1 MHAMATSIQMKKLRK
16 KYGPNVAVN
25 DLTLDIQSGEVFGLL
40 GPNGAGK
47 STTLYMLTNLVRP
60 TSGEVRIFGK
70 NIRTDFIDIARRM
83 GVLVERPT
91 FYEHMSVAK
100 NLKLTASLSGKNV
113 TINRALDL
121 AGLLHMADERVSTL
135 SHGTR
140 QRLGLALAFLTEPE
154 LLILDEPTNGLD
166 VEHTQ
171 DILST
176 LRYLADEAK
185 VTIVISSHMMHE
197 VESLCDRVA
206 IINQGNLV
214 SCDSTE
220 ALISYDQSLI
230 EIHTDAPEA
239 AAKRLIEESWIEV
252 AEPHSGKVIVHLS
265 EPNPDRL
272 IAFLVQNGIRVE
284 AAIPRRRTLQDYFLK
299 VLNS

>member
-1 MHAMATSIQMKKLRK
+1 MPPCVQIKQLKK

-25 DLTLDIQSGEVFGLL
+25 DLTLDIEQGEVFGLL

-60 TSGEVRIFGK
+60 TSGEIKIFGQ
-70 NIRTDFIDIARRM
+70 NLRTNFIDIASRM

-91 FYEHMSVAK
+91 FYEHLTIAN
-100 NLKLTASLSGKNV
+100 NLKLTARLARKNV
-113 TINRALDL
+113 TINRALNL
-121 AGLLHMADERVSTL
+121 AGLLHLRNERVSTL
-135 SHGTR
+135 SHGIR

-171 DILST
+171 EILHT
-176 LRYLADEAK
+176 LRYLADESG
-185 VTIVISSHMMHE
+185 VTIIVSSHMMHE
-197 VESLCDRVA
+197 IESLCDRVA

-214 SCDSTE
+214 TCDSTDV
-220 ALISYDQSLI
+220 LLSYDKGLI
-230 EIHTDAPEA
+230 EVHLDAPEA
-239 AAKRLIEESWIEV
+239 AAKRLNEEPWVDI
-252 AEPHSGKVIVHLS
+252 AEAHQGKMIVHLT
-265 EPNPDRL
+265 EPNPHQL
-272 IAFLVQNGIRVE
+272 VSFLVANGFQIT
-284 AAIPRRRTLQDYFLK
+284 AIIPRRRSLQEYFLK

>member
-1 MHAMATSIQMKKLRK
+1 MHTMATCIQMKKLRK

-25 DLTLDIQSGEVFGLL
+25 DLTLDIQSGEVLGLL

-70 NIRTDFIDIARRM
+70 SIRTDFIDIAQRM

-121 AGLLHMADERVSTL
+121 AGLLHMADERVSSL

-154 LLILDEPTNGLD
+154 LLILDEPTDGLD
-166 VEHTQ
+166 PRQVEETQ
-171 DILST
+171 AFIRHYSEQ
-176 LRYLADEAK
+176 AC
-185 VTIVISSHMMHE
+185 VIISSHRIDEISRFCMRLLILH
-197 VESLCDRVA
+197 
-206 IINQGNLV
+206 QGKLVDDSRIEDDEQRNNL
-214 SCDSTE
+214 T
-220 ALISYDQSLI
+220 
-230 EIHTDAPEA
+230 
-239 AAKRLIEESWIEV
+239 AKFHQLT
-252 AEPHSGKVIVHLS
+252 A
-265 EPNPDRL
+265 
-272 IAFLVQNGIRVE
+272 Q
-284 AAIPRRRTLQDYFLK
+284 T
-299 VLNS
+299 NS

>member
-1 MHAMATSIQMKKLRK
+1 MPPCVQIKQLKK

-25 DLTLDIQSGEVFGLL
+25 DLTLDIEQGEVFGLL

-60 TSGEVRIFGK
+60 TSGEIKIFGQDL
-70 NIRTDFIDIARRM
+70 RTNFIDIASRM

-91 FYEHMSVAK
+91 FYEHLTITNNM
-100 NLKLTASLSGKNV
+100 KLTARLARKNV
-113 TINRALDL
+113 TINRALNL
-121 AGLLHMADERVSTL
+121 AGLLHLKDERVSTL
-135 SHGTR
+135 SHGIR

-171 DILST
+171 EILHT
-176 LRYLADEAK
+176 LRMLADEAG
-185 VTIVISSHMMHE
+185 VTIIISSHMMHE
-197 VESLCDRVA
+197 IESLCDRVA

-214 SCDSTE
+214 TCDSTDVLLSYDK
-220 ALISYDQSLI
+220 ALIEVHL
-230 EIHTDAPEA
+230 DAPEA
-239 AAKRLIEESWIEV
+239 AAKRLNEEPWVEI
-252 AEPHSGKVIVHLS
+252 AESHQDKIIVHLT
-265 EPNPDRL
+265 EPNPHQLVSFL
-272 IAFLVQNGIRVE
+272 ISNGYQLTAV
-284 AAIPRRRTLQDYFLK
+284 IPRRRSLQEYFLK

>member
-1 MHAMATSIQMKKLRK
+1 MATCIQMKNLRK

-25 DLTLDIQSGEVFGLL
+25 DLTLDIEAGEVFGLL

-70 NIRTDFIDIARRM
+70 NIRTNFIDIANRI

-91 FYEHMSVAK
+91 FYEHMTVEK
-100 NLKLTASLSGKNV
+100 NMKLTARLANRNV
-113 TINRALDL
+113 TISRALEL
-121 AGLLHMADERVSTL
+121 AGLRHMADERVSTL

-171 DILST
+171 EILGT
-176 LRYLADEAK
+176 LRHLANEAK

-197 VESLCDRVA
+197 VELLCDRVA
-206 IINQGNLV
+206 VINRGNLV

-220 ALISYDQSLI
+220 ALLTYDRSLL

-239 AAKRLIEESWIEV
+239 AAKRLNEEAWVEV
-252 AEPHSGKVIVHLS
+252 AEPHPGKVIVHLT
-265 EPNPDRL
+265 EANPDRL
-272 IAFLVQNGIRVE
+272 IAFLVNNGIRVE
-284 AAIPRRRTLQDYFLK
+284 AAIPRRRTLQEYFLK